1 MGAIHCLSANA
12 MPLPALAYDYQ
23 HPEDD
28 DEPEQQISSSPQHMI
43 ESSLVNNT
51 TSSRLRSSSLR
62 GGGPSVTTMDGRIN
76 DHTSHGHPKSGGGGP
91 GGPGGPGRHRCPRCE
106 SEVVFHSSD
115 FNENSFYCAAC
126 SGWFVVQDHFA
137 SSGAG
142 QASGAGPGQSL
153 NKPSRN
159 QILMQHI
166 ADLDDQ
172 IHAARRDP
180 TNTFPRDRF
189 ARGRQNP
196 QTRHSDTHSNGEE
209 AYDEQRGPGA
219 GIGQPVEPRRLPT
232 PQEIFSGLNEYVIG
246 QHNVK
251 VALSVGVH
259 NHYKRISV
267 AEAQRAAEE
276 RTRAV
281 MDSDGTGMPHSHDL
295 QTEGFSDLNLSQ
307 FGRAEVETSMSE
319 GGSEFVGADSPD
331 INSIASTKDG
341 VDASSSAGRAV
352 ENCELDK
359 SNITIIGP
367 TGSGKTLLVKTLAK
381 LIDVPLGTFCPFF
394 KNVYAWSPLS
404 SSSFIS
410 PAATNVISSVHVC
423 PLPCFP
429 FSDR

>member
-1 MGAIHCLSANA
+1 MSTISVLLRGVWRPPTSLTVGAVSCLTEGSSSRQTNSAGRRRFGASRRSYVASTVRRDTLGRENEMGAIHCLSANA
-12 MPLPALAYDYQ
+12 MPLPALAYEYQ

-137 SSGAG
+137 SAGAG

-172 IHAARRDP
+172 IHAARRVHSVV
-180 TNTFPRDRF
+180 RF
-189 ARGRQNP
+189 
-196 QTRHSDTHSNGEE
+196 
-209 AYDEQRGPGA
+209 
-219 GIGQPVEPRRLPT
+219 
-232 PQEIFSGLNEYVIG
+232 
-246 QHNVK
+246 
-251 VALSVGVH
+251 
-259 NHYKRISV
+259 
-267 AEAQRAAEE
+267 
-276 RTRAV
+276 
-281 MDSDGTGMPHSHDL
+281 DSFTTVL
-295 QTEGFSDLNLSQ
+295 ATEGTAPAPRSC
-307 FGRAEVETSMSE
+307 
-319 GGSEFVGADSPD
+319 GALASADAISRRSRHVAHGAVLWATRGALTK
-331 INSIASTKDG
+331 NIAI
-341 VDASSSAGRAV
+341 A
-352 ENCELDK
+352 
-359 SNITIIGP
+359 
-367 TGSGKTLLVKTLAK
+367 
-381 LIDVPLGTFCPFF
+381 
-394 KNVYAWSPLS
+394 
-404 SSSFIS
+404 
-410 PAATNVISSVHVC
+410 
-423 PLPCFP
+423 
-429 FSDR
+429 

>member
-1 MGAIHCLSANA
+1 
-12 MPLPALAYDYQ
+12 
-23 HPEDD
+23 
-28 DEPEQQISSSPQHMI
+28 
-43 ESSLVNNT
+43 
-51 TSSRLRSSSLR
+51 
-62 GGGPSVTTMDGRIN
+62 
-76 DHTSHGHPKSGGGGP
+76 
-91 GGPGGPGRHRCPRCE
+91 
-106 SEVVFHSSD
+106 VVFHSSD